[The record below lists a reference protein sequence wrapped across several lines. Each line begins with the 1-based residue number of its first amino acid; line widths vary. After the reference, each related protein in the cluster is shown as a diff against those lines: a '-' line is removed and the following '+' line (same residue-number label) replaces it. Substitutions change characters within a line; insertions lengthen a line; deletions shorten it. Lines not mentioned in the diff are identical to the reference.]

1 MRFSSAIVALVAF
14 ASSAIAQEATAGFN
28 PITVPAR
35 DQTLQAGSSFDITWI
50 PSGASSDATISIT
63 LMQGETPS
71 TLQLADV
78 VAAGVPSAQGKYT
91 WTVPASN
98 FKTYGFKLTLDSQPT
113 TFQYSN
119 PFHIAASEK
128 APVAA
133 PPAAAPS
140 TSAAPSTP
148 AAAAPQ
154 YVAPT
159 TSVKPT
165 VTAKAEA
172 PANTTAPAVEK
183 PAPAANNNGAAK
195 PTVIPAG
202 NGTTPAGPAGNATA
216 SGILSV
222 RPTPTGA
229 PGGASTPSTG
239 GATTAQS
246 GAVAKVATGSFG
258 LLAGLVMAFAL

>member
-14 ASSAIAQEATAGFN
+14 ATSAIAQEATAGFN
-28 PITVPAR
+28 PITVPSR
-35 DQTLQAGSSFDITWI
+35 DQTLPAGSSFDITWI

-128 APVAA
+128 T
-133 PPAAAPS
+133 PAAAPS

-148 AAAAPQ
+148 AAAAQ

-159 TSVKPT
+159 TSVKPS
-165 VTAKAEA
+165 VTAKVEA
-172 PANTTAPAVEK
+172 PANTTAPSVEK
-183 PAPAANNNGAAK
+183 PAPAANNTGAAK

-202 NGTTPAGPAGNATA
+202 PASNGTTPSGPAGNATA

-229 PGGASTPSTG
+229 PGTSTPSAG
-239 GATTAQS
+239 AGATVSAQS

-258 LLAGLVMAFAL
+258 LFASLVMAFAL